1 MLDARKADQM
11 LLKPP
16 PCFGANA
23 LLFRTNWDPAVLPH
37 SSKDRGGRQKA
48 VPIGNCVD
56 RLRSEDAWGTPA
68 QFFIRKRYC
77 TASFCQII
85 GVEAHNL

>member
-1 MLDARKADQM
+1 VLGSSKADKM
-11 LLKPP
+11 LLETL

-23 LLFRTNWDPAVLPH
+23 LLFRTNWDPTVLPH

-56 RLRSEDAWGTPA
+56 RLRSKDAWGTPA
-68 QFFIRKRYC
+68 QFFI
-77 TASFCQII
+77 
-85 GVEAHNL
+85 

>member
-56 RLRSEDAWGTPA
+56 RLRSEDACGALA
-68 QFFIRKRYC
+68 QCFMRKRC
-77 TASFCQII
+77 GTATFWEII
-85 GVEAHNL
+85 RVETHNL